1 MEDLCLVIN
10 TCKGYNENISE
21 LIKQIN
27 NSTFNKNNVLIVSG
41 QESEDSTSFIDD
53 IKIVKVTYT
62 GLHLTSSIYILENI
76 NEYANINYWV
86 LLPDTVKFGDDFFAK
101 ILYYYESFLKNKKV
115 LSLPFINPCVRR
127 TSMDMGIV
135 HTKHLINMSN
145 YLKIIKTYNVN
156 IENLL
161 HLKKK
166 LIKDENTILGLTPA
180 VKNESTKF
188 SFLYRF
194 PVSNCFIC
202 NAKEDIIE
210 NLIDDGKIN
219 QIYIKNLDLYKFQ
232 RNFKG
237 PDNKLIM
244 SL

>member
-10 TCKGYNENISE
+10 TCKGYIQNISE

-27 NSTFNKNNVLIVSG
+27 NSSFNKNNVLIVSG

-62 GLHLTSSIYILENI
+62 GLHLTSAIYILENI

-86 LLPDTVKFGDDFFAK
+86 LLPDTIKFGDDFFGK
-101 ILYYYESFLKNKKV
+101 ILYYYEHFLKNKKV
-115 LSLPFINPCVRR
+115 LSLPFINPRVRP
-127 TSMDMGIV
+127 TMDMGII
-135 HTKHLINMSN
+135 HSKHLINMSN

-156 IENLL
+156 IENLTN
-161 HLKKK
+161 LKKK
-166 LIKDENTILGLTPA
+166 LIYDENTILGLIPSF
-180 VKNESTKF
+180 KNKSTKF

-194 PVSNCFIC
+194 PVPNFFIC
-202 NAKEDIIE
+202 STKEDIIE

-219 QIYIKNLDLYKFQ
+219 QVYIKNLDLYKFQ

-237 PDNKLIM
+237 FDVELVM